1 MKPTI
6 QSATIS
12 YSGPV
17 LALATTTALLTG
29 ALVIAP
35 VIRPA
40 QAQAVS
46 VLQVDVKEVA
56 KGWRAS
62 KLRGADVQN
71 AAGEDIGE
79 IDDLIITKDKVA
91 YAILDVGG
99 FLGLG
104 GHLVAVPFDSLQV
117 AEDGSKVVLKEGTKE
132 QLQQMPEFKYPS

>member
-17 LALATTTALLTG
+17 LALATATALLTG
-29 ALVIAP
+29 ALVLAP
-35 VIRPA
+35 VIRSA
-40 QAQAVS
+40 QAQA

-117 AEDGSKVVLKEGTKE
+117 AEDGSKIVLKEGTKE